1 MKRKRFF
8 GTFCVV
14 LALWQCAPR
23 NDTFNF
29 PVLPPHESEEHTHN
43 PSAGHSSAPPDAQ
56 STGTFGAPF
65 EPQNTQPVSILPELL
80 ANADSVVGCFEGPI
94 VEVCQ
99 KKGCWMTLGLG
110 HNKVARV
117 TFKDYGFFVPKTA
130 GGRHAIVKGV
140 ARKEIITVEMLR
152 HYAQDRG
159 ASKEEVE
166 AIKEPETEWSIV
178 AEGVIIR

>member
-1 MKRKRFF
+1 MKKKEFF
-8 GTFCVV
+8 GIVCVV
-14 LALWQCAPR
+14 LALWYCAPR

-29 PVLPPHESEEHTHN
+29 PVLPPQQSQGDPH
-43 PSAGHSSAPPDAQ
+43 GHSNGHSFSHSDAQ
-56 STGTFGAPF
+56 STGAFGAAF
-65 EPQNTQPVSILPELL
+65 EPQNTQPVSALPELL
-80 ANADSVVGCFEGPI
+80 ARADSVIGCFEGPV

-99 KKGCWMTLGLG
+99 KKGCWMTLDLG
-110 HNKVARV
+110 HNQVARV

-130 GGRHAIVKGV
+130 GGRLAIVKGV

-159 ASKEEVE
+159 ASKEEIE